1 MLDIERY
8 LIPTTAMEAVFS
20 STVDYDN
27 KKLISQKYPMI
38 IFCPQDKSYYRAP
51 FSKLLKEYD
60 YQGGVVFELGKFLS
74 GLLKGEDVSPDLNIG
89 TSEELLSK
97 LIAKL
102 KTLPI
107 RSNININE
115 GFLMIL
121 ESCREFMYY
130 NNIMIG
136 IYSDV
141 TSDYELIIFRHYPV
155 MIFNPSLWKT
165 IAGRSKSATKMTIK
179 EVINRNKEFDR
190 TFKSNSRLGSQSN
203 E

>member
-1 MLDIERY
+1 MTNIERY
-8 LIPTTAMEAVFS
+8 LIPTAAMEAVFS

-51 FSKLLKEYD
+51 FSKLLKEYN
-60 YQGGVVFELGKFLS
+60 YQGGIVFELGEILS
-74 GLLKGEDVSPDLNIG
+74 GLIKGEDISPDLNIG
-89 TSEELLSK
+89 TSEELLSE
-97 LIAKL
+97 LITKL
-102 KTLPI
+102 KALSI

-115 GFLMIL
+115 AFLMIL
-121 ESCREFMYY
+121 ESCREFMYH

-136 IYSDV
+136 IYSSV

-165 IAGRSKSATKMTIK
+165 ISGRSKSAIKMTIK
-179 EVINRNKEFDR
+179 EAINRNKEFDR
-190 TFKSNSRLGSQSN
+190 SFKSTSRQGSQSN